1 VSNVEP
7 PAVSQVEPPAVSN
20 VEPDWEERV
29 YTVEKA
35 FPQIGSAMLIPYD
48 DLMGRLKFLLEEESE
63 KTGAERE
70 REAWMKSKQKRRR
83 R

>member
-1 VSNVEP
+1 
-7 PAVSQVEPPAVSN
+7 
-20 VEPDWEERV
+20 
-29 YTVEKA
+29 
-35 FPQIGSAMLIPYD
+35 MLIPYD